1 VVVSLPFDEVNG
13 GELGVLRIGSVVV
26 VV

>member
-1 VVVSLPFDEVNG
+1 MVVSLPFDEVNG
-13 GELGVLRIGSVVV
+13 GELGVLRLESVVV